1 MSRIGNKHIDIPAGV
16 EVKVEGN
23 DNKVQYQS
31 MTKKVKIQIIKK

>member
-1 MSRIGNKHIDIPAGV
+1 MTEGTYEV
-16 EVKVEGN
+16 EVNVEGT